1 MQSNTTIVLTP
12 QGSGPKQFTFNA
24 VLNETSRQAEV
35 FQACG
40 VHELIN
46 SALEGYSATIF
57 AYGQTG
63 SGKTFTM
70 MGKEHDIGQ
79 DNWKPDMNN
88 DGLFLQAV
96 RFMWEA
102 MTLRQEQF
110 YVKASFAEIYNEQ
123 LRDLLN
129 PSSGILAC
137 RWNAK
142 NGFFVEDLMVVECT
156 GQDDIIAVLHEGMK
170 NRHQGSHELNK
181 DSSRSHSLLTVYL
194 ISETRNAA
202 DGHIFKKYGK
212 ITFVDLAGSERLKE
226 TKSTGQQMIQE
237 TGQINKSL
245 FTLGKVISMLS

>member
-102 MTLRQEQF
+102 MTLRQE
-110 YVKASFAEIYNEQ
+110 
-123 LRDLLN
+123 
-129 PSSGILAC
+129 
-137 RWNAK
+137 
-142 NGFFVEDLMVVECT
+142 
-156 GQDDIIAVLHEGMK
+156 
-170 NRHQGSHELNK
+170 
-181 DSSRSHSLLTVYL
+181 
-194 ISETRNAA
+194 
-202 DGHIFKKYGK
+202 
-212 ITFVDLAGSERLKE
+212 
-226 TKSTGQQMIQE
+226 
-237 TGQINKSL
+237 
-245 FTLGKVISMLS
+245 